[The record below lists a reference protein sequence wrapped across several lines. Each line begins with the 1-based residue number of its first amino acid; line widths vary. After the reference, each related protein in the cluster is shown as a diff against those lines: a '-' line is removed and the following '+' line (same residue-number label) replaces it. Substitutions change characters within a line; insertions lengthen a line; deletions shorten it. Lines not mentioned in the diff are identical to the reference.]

1 MKFLLA
7 VLVIRFLVNALSG
20 NRNDD
25 EVQETNS
32 NEWVRH
38 PAEYGLR

>member
-7 VLVIRFLVNALSG
+7 VLAIRFLVNAVSG
-20 NRNDD
+20 NRNNN
-25 EVQETNS
+25 EENEASS
-32 NEWVRH
+32 NELTRH